1 VNARRYQIME
11 PIGQG
16 SFGSVYRARLLAE
29 SGFTKDVAV
38 KILRPEVSGRADL
51 TQRLRDEA
59 RLLGLLRH
67 RAILQVDGLVRIE
80 AGWAMVMEY
89 IEGVNLMEA
98 TADKR
103 LPLPVALEI
112 IAEVAS
118 ALHAAWA
125 QPGPDGRP
133 LRLIHRDIKP
143 SNLQLTATGSVKLL
157 DFGVARAD
165 FQRESS
171 SNLMLVGS
179 FGYMAPERLDSVDG
193 AEGDIYALGV
203 VLYEMVVGE
212 RLGRTSSNIQRHN
225 GLREAA
231 LRQVATVL
239 GDPKHEVLPLISS
252 MLAYEAKDRPTARAV
267 ELAARKAQRA
277 APGESLSEWADRI
290 VPYLREGRSAS
301 LSMANDLSGMTLSE
315 QSARGDGGADSTFDE
330 NRTYPMEDDGEDT
343 DEMSAL
349 DLANIST
356 PPPAWSD
363 AAPPQRRT
371 KEALLAFTAVVLA
384 ALIML
389 GAARLG
395 QLVGAQRHA
404 TYVPA
409 PVAVALVPPP
419 TVPEENPPD
428 EGELDAIVEAE
439 GVEPTPPPTTSGTG
453 KAPPPQPPPTPPTA
467 PVTTPQDPPV
477 EPPAKVVAE
486 PPAGHAP
493 TLAAD
498 MGMVNITG
506 DPGVVALVNN
516 KGRYKPGQVPAGRY
530 EVLVSFGG
538 RPEVKAGWAQV
549 GAGQVV
555 IVNCREAFMRC
566 SAAVR

>member
-1 VNARRYQIME
+1 MNARRYQIME

-98 TADKR
+98 TANKR

-277 APGESLSEWADRI
+277 AAGESLSEWADRI
-290 VPYLREGRSAS
+290 VPYLREGRSVS
-301 LSMANDLSGMTLSE
+301 LAGANDLSGMTLSE
-315 QSARGDGGADSTFDE
+315 QSARGDGAADATFDE
-330 NRTYPMEDDGEDT
+330 NRTYPMEEDGEDT
-343 DEMSAL
+343 DQMSAL

-363 AAPPQRRT
+363 APPPRRT

-395 QLVGAQRHA
+395 QLVGARRLA

-409 PVAVALVPPP
+409 PVAVALVPEAAA
-419 TVPEENPPD
+419 PEEPPPD
-428 EGELDAIVEAE
+428 EGEPAVVEAA
-439 GVEPTPPPTTSGTG
+439 VADPPPAVS
-453 KAPPPQPPPTPPTA
+453 
-467 PVTTPQDPPV
+467 
-477 EPPAKVVAE
+477 PPAKVIPPVAPPPAVVTTPANPPAETPAKPVAE
-486 PPAGHAP
+486 APPGDAP
-493 TLAAD
+493 TLAAG
-498 MGMVNITG
+498 MGQVTLTG
-506 DPGVVALVNN
+506 DAGVVALVNS
-516 KGRYKPGQVPAGRY
+516 KGRFKPGQVPAGRY

-538 RPEVKAGWAQV
+538 RPEVRAGSAQV

-555 IVNCREAFMRC
+555 IITCREAFMRC

>member
-1 VNARRYQIME
+1 MVNARRYQIME

-193 AEGDIYALGV
+193 AEGRHL
-203 VLYEMVVGE
+203 
-212 RLGRTSSNIQRHN
+212 RLGRR
-225 GLREAA
+225 A
-231 LRQVATVL
+231 LRDGRRRTPGPHQLQHPA
-239 GDPKHEVLPLISS
+239 
-252 MLAYEAKDRPTARAV
+252 
-267 ELAARKAQRA
+267 AQRA
-277 APGESLSEWADRI
+277 ARGGA
-290 VPYLREGRSAS
+290 AS
-301 LSMANDLSGMTLSE
+301 G
-315 QSARGDGGADSTFDE
+315 GDGARRPKTRG
-330 NRTYPMEDDGEDT
+330 
-343 DEMSAL
+343 
-349 DLANIST
+349 
-356 PPPAWSD
+356 
-363 AAPPQRRT
+363 AAPH
-371 KEALLAFTAVVLA
+371 
-384 ALIML
+384 
-389 GAARLG
+389 
-395 QLVGAQRHA
+395 LV
-404 TYVPA
+404 
-409 PVAVALVPPP
+409 
-419 TVPEENPPD
+419 D
-428 EGELDAIVEAE
+428 
-439 GVEPTPPPTTSGTG
+439 
-453 KAPPPQPPPTPPTA
+453 
-467 PVTTPQDPPV
+467 
-477 EPPAKVVAE
+477 
-486 PPAGHAP
+486 
-493 TLAAD
+493 
-498 MGMVNITG
+498 
-506 DPGVVALVNN
+506 
-516 KGRYKPGQVPAGRY
+516 
-530 EVLVSFGG
+530 
-538 RPEVKAGWAQV
+538 V
-549 GAGQVV
+549 GL
-555 IVNCREAFMRC
+555 
-566 SAAVR
+566 

>member
-1 VNARRYQIME
+1 MNARRYQIME

-98 TADKR
+98 TANKR

-118 ALHAAWA
+118 ALHAAWS

-165 FQRESS
+165 FARESS

-203 VLYEMVVGE
+203 VLYEMIVGE

-301 LSMANDLSGMTLSE
+301 MSMPNDLSGMTLSE
-315 QSARGDGGADSTFDE
+315 QTARGADGGADPTFDE
-330 NRTYPMEDDGEDT
+330 NRTFPMEEDGEDT
-343 DEMSAL
+343 DQMSAL

-363 AAPPQRRT
+363 PVPPPRRT

-395 QLVGAQRHA
+395 QLVGARRIA
-404 TYVPA
+404 PYVPK
-409 PVAVALVPPP
+409 PVAVALAPA
-419 TVPEENPPD
+419 PEV
-428 EGELDAIVEAE
+428 VEAPPVAE
-439 GVEPTPPPTTSGTG
+439 ADPEVVAEAVVE
-453 KAPPPQPPPTPPTA
+453 APPPPS
-467 PVTTPQDPPV
+467 
-477 EPPAKVVAE
+477 PPAKVTPTAPPPVAASPPPKE
-486 PPAGHAP
+486 PPAEAPARPAVEPPPGDAP
-493 TLAAD
+493 TLVAG
-498 MGMVNITG
+498 MGQVSVTG
-506 DPGVVALVNN
+506 DAGVVALVNN
-516 KGRYKPGQVPAGRY
+516 KGRFKPGQVPSGRY
-530 EVLVSFGG
+530 EIFVSFGG
-538 RPEVKAGWAQV
+538 KPEVRAGSAQV

-555 IVNCREAFMRC
+555 VVTCREAFMRC

>member
-1 VNARRYQIME
+1 MNARRYQIME

-98 TADKR
+98 TANKR

-118 ALHAAWA
+118 ALHAAWS

-203 VLYEMVVGE
+203 VLYEMIVGE

-301 LSMANDLSGMTLSE
+301 MVMANDLSGMTLSE
-315 QSARGDGGADSTFDE
+315 QSARGGEGVAESTFDE
-330 NRTYPMEDDGEDT
+330 NRTFPMEEDGEDT

-363 AAPPQRRT
+363 APPPQRRT

-395 QLVGAQRHA
+395 QLVGARRIA
-404 TYVPA
+404 AYVPA
-409 PVAVALVPPP
+409 PVAVALVPEPVVEEPP
-419 TVPEENPPD
+419 VD
-428 EGELDAIVEAE
+428 EGEAVVEAVE
-439 GVEPTPPPTTSGTG
+439 PPPPPVAAPVKVEAPPAPPVEATPPPEPTPPKEPEAQP
-453 KAPPPQPPPTPPTA
+453 KA
-467 PVTTPQDPPV
+467 PV
-477 EPPAKVVAE
+477 EPAPGE
-486 PPAGHAP
+486 AP
-493 TLAAD
+493 TLNAG
-498 MGMVNITG
+498 MGQVTVAG
-506 DPGVVALVNN
+506 DDGVVALVNT

-530 EVLVSFGG
+530 EVFVSFGG
-538 RPEVKAGWAQV
+538 RPEVRAGAAQV

-555 IVNCREAFMRC
+555 VVTCREAFMRC
-566 SAAVR
+566 SAAAR

>member
-1 VNARRYQIME
+1 
-11 PIGQG
+11 
-16 SFGSVYRARLLAE
+16 
-29 SGFTKDVAV
+29 
-38 KILRPEVSGRADL
+38 
-51 TQRLRDEA
+51 
-59 RLLGLLRH
+59 
-67 RAILQVDGLVRIE
+67 VDGLVRIE

-98 TADKR
+98 TANKR

-239 GDPKHEVLPLISS
+239 ADPKHEVLPLISS

-277 APGESLSEWADRI
+277 AAGESLSEWADRI
-290 VPYLREGRSAS
+290 VPYLREGRSVS
-301 LSMANDLSGMTLSE
+301 LAGANDLSGMTLSE
-315 QSARGDGGADSTFDE
+315 QSARGDGAADSTFDE
-330 NRTYPMEDDGEDT
+330 NRTYPMEEDGEDT

-363 AAPPQRRT
+363 AAPPPRRT

-395 QLVGAQRHA
+395 QLVGARRLA

-409 PVAVALVPPP
+409 PVAVALVPTPEVVEEPP
-419 TVPEENPPD
+419 AE
-428 EGELDAIVEAE
+428 EGEVDALAE
-439 GVEPTPPPTTSGTG
+439 GTEPTPTPSGPVKT
-453 KAPPPQPPPTPPTA
+453 PPQPPPTPPPTTT
-467 PVTTPQDPPV
+467 PVTTAPAGPPV
-477 EPPAKVVAE
+477 EPPTKAVAE
-486 PPAGHAP
+486 PPPGDTP
-493 TLAAD
+493 TLAAG
-498 MGMVNITG
+498 MGQVTVTG
-506 DPGVVALVNN
+506 DPGVVALVNP
-516 KGRYKPGQVPAGRY
+516 KGRFKPGQVPAGRY

-538 RPEVKAGWAQV
+538 RPEVKAGSAQV

-555 IVNCREAFMRC
+555 VVTCREAFMRC